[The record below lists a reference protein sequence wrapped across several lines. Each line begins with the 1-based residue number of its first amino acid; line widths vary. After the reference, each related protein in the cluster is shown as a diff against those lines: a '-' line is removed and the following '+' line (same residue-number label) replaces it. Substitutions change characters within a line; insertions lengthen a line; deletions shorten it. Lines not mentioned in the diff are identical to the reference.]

1 MVSER
6 DWQMEE
12 QKLAD
17 IRDRIGRNIASL
29 RETLKGRKAHVVGL
43 RRHFWDDI
51 TVNVDNMYE
60 ILETVA
66 SIRQQSLLLRTE
78 EQSLDHTERLLA
90 KLEKMYDSPYFGRI
104 DFREQQSGTVETVYI
119 GIGSLIDEETGEP
132 YIYDWRVPIASLF
145 YDYGPGPAQYES
157 PDGIVRGEIVL
168 KRQYVIEGGR
178 LVSMFDTGLH
188 IGDEMLRKM
197 LGRHADEKMKSIVS
211 TIQKEQNRIIR
222 DDAHRVLIVQG
233 AAGSGKT
240 SAALQRIAYLLYKY
254 RRSITHEQV
263 LLFTPNELFQ
273 DYVSNVLPELGEQ
286 NVLQSTFYD
295 YVSYRIAQAGEVE
308 HPYDYLERL
317 MERTEA
323 DDPRWAVIPFKV
335 SLEFMAMID
344 RYAEALGQGGMIF
357 RPFTIGSRTL
367 ISAEQLGD
375 WYYGEFGHRPPRA
388 RLEPV
393 TERIVEALRAAQED
407 AEKRVYRKLMKEEKY
422 IGTPQELKQM
432 SKQLVK
438 KRFVPLYRMA
448 KQKSYIDWQ
457 AMYIRLLEDADW
469 YRRCADGKLPDAWA
483 KAGSAAA
490 EVLRGGRVP
499 YEDAVP
505 LMYLRDLLLGATP
518 FNRIRYVLVDEAQ
531 DYTPFQIAV
540 LKRLFPRA
548 RMTFLGDLNQ
558 SVFSLSGLTDY
569 GVIERIFDGESAA
582 QIRLSKSYRST
593 KEITEFSAG
602 ILPPSDSIEAFS
614 RSGETPRLFRSANV
628 EEMDAK
634 IAADT
639 EAMLREGCA
648 TVAVI
653 CRTGRESRE
662 AYERLRRLGGEWT
675 LISRETNR
683 LVPGR
688 MVIASYM
695 AKGLEFDGVVVYQ
708 ANRERYGADSE
719 RRLLYT
725 ICTRAL
731 HRLHLHFTGE
741 PSPLLPAA
749 DSPDERPPVAA
760 GTEREYGEANRL
772 S

>member
-6 DWQMEE
+6 EWQAEE

-17 IRDRIGRNIASL
+17 IRTRIGRNIAGL
-29 RETLKGRKAHVVGL
+29 REMLRGRKAHVKGL
-43 RRHFWDDI
+43 RKHFWDDI
-51 TVNVDNMYE
+51 TVNVDNLDE
-60 ILETVA
+60 IVETMA
-66 SIRQQSLLLRTE
+66 SIRQQSMVLRAE

-104 DFREQQSGTVETVYI
+104 DFREQQSGIVETVYI
-119 GIGSLIDEETGEP
+119 GIGSLIDEETGQP

-157 PDGIVRGEIVL
+157 PDGIIRGEILL

-178 LVSMFDTGLH
+178 LISMFDTGLH

-254 RRSITHEQV
+254 RKSITHEQV

-295 YVSYRIAQAGEVE
+295 YVSHRIAEAGEVE
-308 HPYDYLERL
+308 HPYDHLERL
-317 MERTEA
+317 MERPDA
-323 DDPRWAVIPFKV
+323 DDPRHALIPFKV
-335 SLEFMAMID
+335 SLEYMEMID
-344 RYAEALGQGGMIF
+344 RYAEALGQSGMMF
-357 RPFTIGSRTL
+357 RPFVFGKRTL
-367 ISAEQLGD
+367 IDAEQLGE

-388 RLEPV
+388 RIEPI
-393 TERIVEALRAAQED
+393 TERIVETLRAAQAE
-407 AEKRVYRKLMKEEKY
+407 AEKRVYRKLMKEDKY
-422 IGTPQELKQM
+422 LGTPQELKQM
-432 SKQLVK
+432 SRQWVK

-448 KQKSYIDWQ
+448 KQKSFIDWP

-469 YRRCADGKLPDAWA
+469 YRRCAGAELPAAWA
-483 KAGSAAA
+483 EAGRVTADM
-490 EVLRGGRVP
+490 LRGGRIP

-505 LMYLRDLLLGATP
+505 LMYLRDQLLGATP
-518 FNRIRYVLVDEAQ
+518 YNRIRYVLVDEAQ
-531 DYTPFQIAV
+531 DYTPFQVGV

-558 SVFSLSGLTDY
+558 SVFSLSGLSDY
-569 GVIERIFDGESAA
+569 GVIERVFDGESVG
-582 QIRLSKSYRST
+582 QIRLTKSYRST
-593 KEITEFSAG
+593 KEITEFAAG
-602 ILPPSDSIEAFS
+602 ILPPSSAIEAFS
-614 RSGETPRLFRSANV
+614 RSGEKPRLFRSANV

-634 IAADT
+634 VAADT

-653 CRTGRESRE
+653 CRTERESRE
-662 AYERLRRLGGEWT
+662 VCDRLRRLGGEWT
-675 LISRETNR
+675 LISRETHRLASGR
-683 LVPGR
+683 LVIP
-688 MVIASYM
+688 SYM

-708 ANRERYGADSE
+708 ANRERYGADSD

-725 ICTRAL
+725 VCTRAL

-741 PSPLLPAA
+741 PSPLLPMA
-749 DSPDERPPVAA
+749 DAPDEQPPEPLRT
-760 GTEREYGEANRL
+760 GREYPEANRL